1 MTVSVIKNVK
11 PEPLSYTQLLNIC
24 FNEVN
29 TMLQFCRAQWHST
42 VMTPTSSKDVNLR
55 DEWGRRK

>member
-11 PEPLSYTQLLNIC
+11 PEPLSYTQLWNIC

-29 TMLQFCRAQWHST
+29 TMPQFCRAQWHST
-42 VMTPTSSKDVNLR
+42 VMTPTSSRDVNLR
-55 DEWGRRK
+55 DE